1 MEHSGRALD
10 HRANETSDGYAC
22 PLSPLHCT
30 YILLPATT
38 LYPVWEALTI
48 ELSNR
53 PGRTIIRKVARLMS
67 AVATRT
73 KKDNPASDM
82 RVEREKS
89 QRYNKIIK

>member
-1 MEHSGRALD
+1 MD
-10 HRANETSDGYAC
+10 MPAC
-22 PLSPLHCT
+22 PLLCALH
-30 YILLPATT
+30 ILLPATT
-38 LYPVWEALTI
+38 LYPVCENLLTI

-82 RVEREKS
+82 RVEREKGS
-89 QRYNKIIK
+89 DIIK